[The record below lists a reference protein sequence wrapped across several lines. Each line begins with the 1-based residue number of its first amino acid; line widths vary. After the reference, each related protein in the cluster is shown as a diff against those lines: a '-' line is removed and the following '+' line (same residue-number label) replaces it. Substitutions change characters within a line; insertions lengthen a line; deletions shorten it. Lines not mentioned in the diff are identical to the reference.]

1 MMMGGGPLHRMAR
14 ADDARAMN
22 ASQAARRLA
31 VYLKPYRPQLLITLG
46 TVVIGT
52 LAALAGPFL
61 IGLAVDQFIAAGN
74 RAGLAR
80 TMLLLAASY
89 LIGYGANYASFYW
102 MAWVGQHTLNS
113 LRQDIFDRIQR
124 LSLRFFDTHD
134 AGDLMSRL
142 VNDTDVINQL
152 FSNGLSRIL
161 SDLLTLIGIVV
172 AMLWLN
178 WRLALASFVV
188 LPVMLLAT
196 LFFARRARVAYR
208 QTRSRIGAVSA
219 DLQENISGVR
229 EVQAFARER
238 ANQER
243 FQELNAANR
252 DANVGAQAITSAFAP
267 VVDILSTVATAIVIG
282 LGGIMVINGAVTIG
296 VVVAFLG
303 YVNRF
308 FMPIR
313 SISQLYMMLQSALA
327 GAERI
332 FDLLDE
338 PVEVTDAAEA
348 VDLPPVLGRV
358 EFQNVHFGY
367 KQGEQVLDGVS
378 LVAEPGQTVALVG
391 PTGAG
396 KTSMIN
402 LLLRFYDV
410 WEGAVRVDGHD
421 IREVTRASLRRQM
434 GIVLQD
440 TFLFSGTV
448 ADNIRYGR
456 QDASDEEVMAAAALV
471 NADTFIEGLSEGYA
485 TPVLERGS
493 NFSQGQRQLIAF
505 ARAVLA
511 NPRILILDEA
521 TSSVDTRTEALI
533 QQALGRLL
541 QDRTS
546 FVIAHRLSTIR
557 NADQVMVIEEGRIVE
572 RAERTADRSA
582 HEQLMAA
589 GGVYHDMYNSQ
600 FRRPV
605 QATEATGDGHKPGSS
620 VPQPMPA

>member
-1 MMMGGGPLHRMAR
+1 VPRGCRPSHASGP
-14 ADDARAMN
+14 
-22 ASQAARRLA
+22 
-31 VYLKPYRPQLLITLG
+31 T
-46 TVVIGT
+46 
-52 LAALAGPFL
+52 
-61 IGLAVDQFIAAGN
+61 
-74 RAGLAR
+74 
-80 TMLLLAASY
+80 
-89 LIGYGANYASFYW
+89 
-102 MAWVGQHTLNS
+102 
-113 LRQDIFDRIQR
+113 
-124 LSLRFFDTHD
+124 
-134 AGDLMSRL
+134 
-142 VNDTDVINQL
+142 
-152 FSNGLSRIL
+152 
-161 SDLLTLIGIVV
+161 
-172 AMLWLN
+172 
-178 WRLALASFVV
+178 
-188 LPVMLLAT
+188 
-196 LFFARRARVAYR
+196 
-208 QTRSRIGAVSA
+208 
-219 DLQENISGVR
+219 
-229 EVQAFARER
+229 
-238 ANQER
+238 QER

-471 NADTFIEGLSEGYA
+471 NADTFIEGLSGGLRPPRFWSGAA
-485 TPVLERGS
+485 TSAE
-493 NFSQGQRQLIAF
+493 GQRQLIAF

-511 NPRILILDEA
+511 NSPH
-521 TSSVDTRTEALI
+521 SH
-533 QQALGRLL
+533 LGR
-541 QDRTS
+541 
-546 FVIAHRLSTIR
+546 
-557 NADQVMVIEEGRIVE
+557 
-572 RAERTADRSA
+572 
-582 HEQLMAA
+582 
-589 GGVYHDMYNSQ
+589 
-600 FRRPV
+600 
-605 QATEATGDGHKPGSS
+605 GH
-620 VPQPMPA
+620 